1 MRCEAPEPAGSSCLQ
16 EGVKPAA
23 VVQTSSEYS
32 ELMQL
37 SNNDRELVHK
47 QLPNFQNKSKGFLHM
62 CVVFFSDGHKVANPK
77 ISRQIFLRDHSQ
89 RVK

>member
-1 MRCEAPEPAGSSCLQ
+1 MRCEAAEPAGSSCLQ

-23 VVQTSSEYS
+23 VVQTSPEHS

-37 SNNDRELVHK
+37 SNNDSELVHK

-62 CVVFFSDGHKVANPK
+62 CVVFFSDGHKVANCV
-77 ISRQIFLRDHSQ
+77 ITARE
-89 RVK
+89 

>member
-1 MRCEAPEPAGSSCLQ
+1 MRWEAPEPAGSSCLQ

-23 VVQTSSEYS
+23 VVQTSPEYS

-37 SNNDRELVHK
+37 SNNDSELVHQ
-47 QLPNFQNKSKGFLHM
+47 QLLNFQNKSKGFLHM
-62 CVVFFSDGHKVANPK
+62 CGVVFSDKHKVTNPK
-77 ISRQIFLRDHSQ
+77 ISCQIFLCDHSQ